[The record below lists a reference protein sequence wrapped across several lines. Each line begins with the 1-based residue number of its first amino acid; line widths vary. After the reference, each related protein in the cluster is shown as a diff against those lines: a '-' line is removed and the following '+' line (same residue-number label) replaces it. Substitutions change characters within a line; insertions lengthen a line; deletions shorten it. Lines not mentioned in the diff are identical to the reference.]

1 MMENKQ
7 AHIGPCPGEA
17 MLETIATTGSD
28 DAALLVH
35 ISSCDVCRSRVEEIK
50 SNNDFLKDFDNEL
63 RPSRELFEE
72 PIIPVDLMPGYRIL
86 GEIHRGAQG
95 IVYKAEQERTKRLV
109 AIKMLLQGAF
119 ATPRQRA
126 RFEREA
132 EIAAQLRHPSIVTVY
147 DSMAVRGGRF
157 ALVMEHIDGQP
168 LDDWRDAFMR
178 GINHTSRTKEGESRV
193 RTLVAM
199 FTQICSAVHYAHQ
212 RGVIHRDLKP
222 ANILVDRDG
231 LPHVLDFG
239 IAKIAGP
246 SGDGAPPAQLVT
258 QPGEFAGTLAYASPE
273 QISGKPDLIDTRT
286 DVYTLGVILYEL
298 LTGSMPYGVYG
309 TFAEVIDN
317 ILNETPKPPQQ
328 LTSLIDHDLSTIV
341 LRALHKEKDRR
352 YQSAGALL
360 ADLEHYLRGEAIDAK
375 RDSAFYV
382 LRKSIVK
389 RKAVAIAA
397 ASLLGMI
404 VVGVSMSAYA
414 LAEATQRE
422 VVEEAKALEEKAR
435 IQAQKSEQQA
445 RTESQTAQSSR
456 DFLNE
461 MLTSV
466 APGAARGK
474 GVSVNYVLE
483 QAANQLASGR
493 FANQP
498 KVEAQLLTTLGTS
511 YFELGDAPKA
521 ITHLERAIGL
531 LRMVSIAQRDKDK
544 TPPVQ
549 PTIDRADNYEDEA
562 NESLASA
569 AARITLGRALAL
581 MDQYGPAEKNLDLA
595 LRVSRSLAGE
605 ASPEAA
611 ACLNAIG
618 WMRIR
623 TGDFSG
629 AERILRQGLAIR
641 NSKLAPDDPNTVET
655 TTLLAS
661 ALWQGPQQDFEGAE
675 KLLRNSLAFQK
686 QNVDEEHPYIANCL
700 YELSHLLL
708 RTMRFDE
715 AKPLVTQCLQI
726 RTKIFGPDHRDTLH
740 ALDLLAGLEATSGS
754 PRTAETYLL
763 QVIEGYTR
771 IYGPSDALTYR
782 AQGNLGKV
790 YYRLGNY
797 EKSEPLILAWY
808 EGLISAK
815 PREPEVIDLAR
826 LCMVRLYEDWGREE
840 QAEEWR
846 GK

>member
-1 MMENKQ
+1 MMENNQ
-7 AHIGPCPGEA
+7 AQIGPCPGEA

-35 ISSCDVCRSRVEEIK
+35 ISTCDACRSRVEDIK
-50 SNNDFLKDFDNEL
+50 SNNQFLKDFDNEL

-72 PIIPVDLMPGYRIL
+72 PQIPVDLMPGYRIL

-178 GINHTSRTKEGESRV
+178 GINHTSRTKEGELRV

-199 FTQICSAVHYAHQ
+199 FTHVCSAVHYAHQ

-231 LPHVLDFG
+231 LAHVLDFG

-273 QISGKPDLIDTRT
+273 QISGRPDLIDTRT

-298 LTGSMPYGVYG
+298 LTGSMPYGIYG

-317 ILNETPKPPQQ
+317 ILNEVPKPPQQ
-328 LTSLIDHDLSTIV
+328 LNALIDNDLSTIV

-389 RKAVAIAA
+389 RKAVAIAV

-435 IQAQKSEQQA
+435 IQAQRSEQQA
-445 RTESQTAQSSR
+445 RNESQTAQSTR

-521 ITHLERAIGL
+521 IKHLERAIGL

-544 TPPVQ
+544 NPPVQ

-569 AARITLGRALAL
+569 AARITLGRALAM
-581 MDQYGPAEKNLDLA
+581 MDQYGPAEKNLELA
-595 LRVSRSLAGE
+595 LNVSRSLAGE

-641 NSKLAPDDPNTVET
+641 SSKLAPDDPNTVET

-686 QNVDEEHPYIANCL
+686 QSVDEEHPYIANCL
-700 YELSHLLL
+700 YELSHLML

-715 AKPLVTQCLQI
+715 AKPLITQCLQI

-740 ALDLLAGLEATSGS
+740 AMDLLAGLESTNGN

-763 QVIEGYTR
+763 QVVDGYTR
-771 IYGPSDALTYR
+771 IYGPADPLTYR
-782 AQGNLGKV
+782 AQGNLGKL

-797 EKSEPLILAWY
+797 EKSEPLVRAWY
-808 EGLISAK
+808 EGLVSAK
-815 PREPEVIDLAR
+815 KREPEIIDLAR
-826 LCMVRLYEDWGREE
+826 LCMVRLYEDWGREK